1 MDAKAETPTDIERR
15 LRHEVA
21 ATTLLLVSEGILGY
35 SGHVSARL
43 PGGDRFLIQPV
54 DQSRA
59 ELKPEHLLT
68 CGLDGKKQSGP
79 DGVKPPSEVFLHSE
93 IYKARPDVHAIAH
106 FHHDL
111 TTTFSLVEDA
121 KLVPIKNH
129 AVRWESGIPTHPDPS
144 HVSSPALGAAAA
156 RSLGGHQAML
166 IRAHGQTVVAEN
178 VRALL
183 VDCVHFVENA
193 VCLYQASV
201 LGKVKPLTAA
211 EMEAFRHDFKRDK
224 HTDKLWRYYIGR
236 GRTSGVLPES
246 WWSELT

>member
-1 MDAKAETPTDIERR
+1 MDAKVEGETDRR
-15 LRHEVA
+15 LRHQVA

-35 SGHVSARL
+35 SGHVSTRL

-59 ELKPEHLLT
+59 ELRPEHLLT
-68 CGLDGKKQSGP
+68 CGLDGRKQAGP
-79 DGVKPPSEVFLHSE
+79 EDVKPPSEVFLHSE
-93 IYKARPDVHAIAH
+93 IYKARPDVNAIAH

-111 TTTFSLVEDA
+111 TTTFSLVEDNT
-121 KLVPIKNH
+121 LVPIKNH

-144 HVSSPALGAAAA
+144 HVSTPDLGAAAA
-156 RSLGGHQAML
+156 RSLESHQAML
-166 IRAHGQTVVAEN
+166 IRAHGQAVVAEN

-201 LGKVKPLTAA
+201 LGRVKPLTAA
-211 EMEAFRHDFKRDK
+211 EMDAFRHDFRREM

-236 GRTSGVLPES
+236 GRASGTLPDS
-246 WWSELT
+246 WWKELT

>member
-1 MDAKAETPTDIERR
+1 MDGAVESPSEVERR
-15 LRHEVA
+15 LRHQVA
-21 ATTLLLVSEGILGY
+21 ATTLLLVAEGILGY

-59 ELKPEHLLT
+59 ELKPEHLLI
-68 CGLDGKKQSGP
+68 CGLDGKKQAGP
-79 DGVKPPSEVFLHSE
+79 EGVKPPSEVFLHSE
-93 IYKARPDVHAIAH
+93 IYRARPDVHAIAH

-129 AVRWESGIPTHPDPS
+129 AIRWESGIPTHPDPS
-144 HVSSPALGAAAA
+144 HVSTPALGAAAA
-156 RSLGGHQAML
+156 RSLGPHQAML

-193 VCLYQASV
+193 EALYHASV
-201 LGKVKPLTAA
+201 LGRVKPLTAA
-211 EMEAFRHDFKRDK
+211 EMDAFREDFKRDM
-224 HTDKLWRYYIGR
+224 HTAKLWRYYIGR
-236 GRTSGVLPES
+236 GRASGALPDA
-246 WWSELT
+246 WWSELA